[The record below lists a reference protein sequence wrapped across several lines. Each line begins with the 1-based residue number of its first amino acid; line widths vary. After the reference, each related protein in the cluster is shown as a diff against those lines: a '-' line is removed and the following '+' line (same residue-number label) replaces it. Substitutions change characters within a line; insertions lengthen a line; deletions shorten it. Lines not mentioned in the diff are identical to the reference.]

1 VRRDEVHGSKTLDTI
16 RNIIPIAIEMIADG
30 AVAEERRVAYYL

>member
-1 VRRDEVHGSKTLDTI
+1 VRRDEVHAPKTMDTI
-16 RNIIPIAIEMIADG
+16 RNVIPIAIEMIADG

>member
-1 VRRDEVHGSKTLDTI
+1 MWRGEVQTPKIMAAI
-16 RNIIPIAIEMIADG
+16 RNIIPVAIEIADG

>member
-1 VRRDEVHGSKTLDTI
+1 MDAI
-16 RNIIPIAIEMIADG
+16 RNIIPIAPEMIADG